1 MAISTLKSPTTKSR
15 YTYDQFRQAAQQ
27 SGLLG
32 EFSDAD
38 LSLAQR
44 NPDAGMSLLSYKR
57 DWHNATTD
65 AERQLANL
73 GAESVRGSY
82 GSYAGGA
89 QTAAASTSSR

>member
-1 MAISTLKSPTTKSR
+1 MAINTLTAPTTKSR
-15 YTYDQFRQAAQQ
+15 YTYDQFRQAAEQ

-65 AERQLANL
+65 AEEHSRQLRQLYRRLRRRQLLSRA
-73 GAESVRGSY
+73 AEPEHV
-82 GSYAGGA
+82 
-89 QTAAASTSSR
+89 